1 MTETEPPL
9 EEKIRHRF
17 LLPYTPED
25 EKHLID
31 LIDVL
36 EGRATI
42 YRDGEIAIENFE
54 DFTDLQKVVGYAV
67 LCYYAA
73 RGSGRDA
80 PEFDSDELKRQT
92 GVSPDVVPMH
102 AIKRIGEQYRLDF
115 EEVAAAR
122 DILMEDYVDFRSN
135 GSDER
140 HRAT

>member
-1 MTETEPPL
+1 VTETEPPL

-25 EKHLID
+25 EKHLVE

-42 YRDGEIAIENFE
+42 YRDGEIVVENFE
-54 DFTDLQKVVGYAV
+54 DFTDPQKVVGYAV

-80 PEFDSDELKRQT
+80 PEFDADELEQQT

-102 AIKRIGEQYRLDF
+102 AIKTIGEQYRLDF
-115 EEVAAAR
+115 EGVAAAC

-135 GSDER
+135 CSDER

>member
-1 MTETEPPL
+1 MTETEPSL
-9 EEKIRHRF
+9 EEKIQHRF

-25 EKHLID
+25 EERLIK

-42 YRDGEIAIENFE
+42 YRDGDIVVEDFE
-54 DFTDLQKVVGYAV
+54 DFTDPQKVVGYAV

-80 PEFDSDELKRQT
+80 PEFDADELERQT
-92 GVSPDVVPMH
+92 GMSPDSVPTH
-102 AIKRIGEQYRLDF
+102 AVKRIGDQYRLDF
-115 EEVAAAR
+115 EEIAAAR

>member
-1 MTETEPPL
+1 VTETEPPL
-9 EEKIRHRF
+9 EEMIRHRF
-17 LLPYTPED
+17 LLLYTPED
-25 EKHLID
+25 EKHLVE

-42 YRDGEIAIENFE
+42 YRDGDIVVESFE
-54 DFTDLQKVVGYAV
+54 GFTDLQKIVGYAV

-80 PEFDSDELKRQT
+80 PEFDAEELERQT
-92 GVSPDVVPMH
+92 DVSPDAVPMH
-102 AIKRIGEQYRLDF
+102 AIKKIGEQYRLDF

-135 GSDER
+135 GSDEK